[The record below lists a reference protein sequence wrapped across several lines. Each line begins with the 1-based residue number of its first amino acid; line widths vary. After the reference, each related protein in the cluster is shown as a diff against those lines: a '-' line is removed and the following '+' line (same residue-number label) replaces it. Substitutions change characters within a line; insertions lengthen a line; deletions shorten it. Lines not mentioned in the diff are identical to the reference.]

1 MEFLELATWLAIGKI
16 IVVDILLAGDNA
28 VVIGMAVSKLKPDLQ
43 KKAILW
49 GTFGAIALRFLFA
62 TILMEA
68 LALIPALHLIGGL
81 VLLWI
86 SIQLLKG
93 DDEEADI
100 ESKDSLRGAIIT
112 IIMADAMMSI
122 DNVLGVVAAAGGHLE
137 FVIVGMLVTVPL
149 LIFGSAVFAKVI
161 DRFPIILWMGG
172 GLLGWVAGEMII
184 EDELVT
190 PYVAGNELA
199 VKIASIVFVIA
210 VALGIK
216 QYRKMKSSSKK

>member
-28 VVIGMAVSKLKPDLQ
+28 VVIGMAVSKLKPELQ

-184 EDELVT
+184 EDELVM
-190 PYVAGNELA
+190 PYVAGYELA

-216 QYRKMKSSSKK
+216 QYRKMKSKK

>member
-1 MEFLELATWLAIGKI
+1 M
-16 IVVDILLAGDNA
+16 
-28 VVIGMAVSKLKPDLQ
+28 
-43 KKAILW
+43 
-49 GTFGAIALRFLFA
+49 
-62 TILMEA
+62 
-68 LALIPALHLIGGL
+68 
-81 VLLWI
+81 LWI

-184 EDELVT
+184 EDELVI
-190 PYVAGNELA
+190 PYVAGYELA

-216 QYRKMKSSSKK
+216 QYRKMKSKNKI